1 MADYNYTPLLTTKLL
16 DTAGNSLIKRDISEK
31 ILDLD
36 SLSYPL
42 TAIIK
47 SKYLKNKVGGVSAP
61 AKHYEFE
68 VMYSPTHSL
77 TTTASASATM
87 ANPLTINVADATVF
101 VEDMVVMNVTTQEL
115 YLVTAVDYSADTIT
129 VDTASIETCSSN
141 VTNGDKLFPLG
152 TAKAEAG
159 DFGSGRII
167 NLEIDSNYTQI
178 FETPVESSLR
188 ATAIAAYGDDPSRW
202 ERTRRDAAITHQID
216 MERAFI
222 WGKKS
227 KTTTSDGIRT
237 TTNGFVNSIDS
248 GNIWDASSSYGSS
261 FTKSAL
267 DSFLADVFNY
277 SNGRRVKFAFGNN
290 AFLSKFNTLMD
301 GYIRIG
307 QSEKLFGWSYT
318 HYKAYYGDLYI
329 FPHRLLTEY
338 MDDKA
343 MALIIDPDYINY
355 KPLKGFDT
363 SVIKLDPASYKA
375 YKVGEV
381 IYTDAG
387 LELLYPQSH
396 GLILGIS

>member
-61 AKHYEFE
+61 ATNYKFE

-77 TTTASASATM
+77 TTTVQTTPT
-87 ANPLTINVADATVF
+87 NPTTDTTIAVADSTVF
-101 VEDMVVMNVTTQEL
+101 VVDMVVLEVDVNEL
-115 YLVTAVDYSADTIT
+115 MLVTAVDHSAGTIT
-129 VDTASIETCSSN
+129 VTRGFADTTAGSIAA
-141 VTNGDKLFPLG
+141 GHKLFPLG

-159 DFGSGRII
+159 DFGTGRMI
-167 NLEIDSNYTQI
+167 NLEIDYNYTQI
-178 FETPVESSLR
+178 FETPVETSLR
-188 ATAIAAYGDDPSRW
+188 ATVIAAYGDDPSRW
-202 ERTRRDAAITHQID
+202 ERTRRDSAITHQID

-227 KTTTSDGIRT
+227 ETTTSNGIRT
-237 TTNGFVNSIDS
+237 TTDGFINLIDS
-248 GNIWDASSSYGSS
+248 GNLWDVGGAL
-261 FTKSAL
+261 TKADL
-267 DSFLADVFNY
+267 DDYLADVFNY
-277 SNGRRVKFAFGNN
+277 TNARRVKFAFCNN
-290 AFLSKFNTLMD
+290 KFLSVFNTLMD

-318 HYKAYYGDLYI
+318 HYKGYYGDLYL

-338 MDDKA
+338 SSNGY
-343 MALIIDPDYINY
+343 ALVVDPDYINY

-363 SVIKLDPASYKA
+363 SVIRLDPASYKA
-375 YKVGEV
+375 YKIGEV

-387 LELLYPQSH
+387 LELLYPQAH
-396 GLILGIS
+396 GVIKGITG